1 MRQDFE
7 GWGVRARPAIFGLAL
22 FIACLF
28 ASVTV
33 AGVWYDRHYAAQTR
47 PEPARFPAPE
57 LETIDTA
64 STDARHSPV
73 PTPPTGIEQAKAE
86 TVARG
91 NALWGDR

>member
-1 MRQDFE
+1 MRRDFE
-7 GWGVRARPAIFGLAL
+7 GWRVRARPAILGLAL
-22 FIACLF
+22 FVAFLF

-33 AGVWYDRHYAAQTR
+33 AGIWYDRHYAAQTR

-64 STDARHSPV
+64 PTDARHRPA
-73 PTPPTGIEQAKAE
+73 PAPPAGIERAKAE